1 MPFSSLPED
10 VLLPIFTMV
19 LSEHKNNPYTYTD
32 DPPIAMQLSQISP
45 LARHVVRNASLLWTA
60 IDNAVLQNASRLHT
74 HLELS
79 GQRPLD
85 ISTDLGEGGTIF
97 SNLAPLLGHVH
108 RWRRLHLWSIGD
120 DEIEQILTALRGL
133 CAPIL
138 EDLHIML
145 DNEANLPPRTISI
158 FQAGTPSLKDLGLYR
173 IVCLPEVTHTIARL
187 TVENTISQEPMWA
200 FNEFAH
206 MIARMRSLSD
216 IVLKGTVV
224 GFRSWRSFTPVVFP
238 HLSSVTLAMD
248 EDEDQYRHFDED
260 MGNPYIADMLL
271 LFCSSPVKTL
281 RVLLGTSAAAKPISY
296 AMRLTGLRFKRVTY
310 LYWEVPLSNS
320 RDSRTFI
327 NAFPSV
333 EFVYMV
339 PLLDEFLE
347 ILIDDVAPG
356 GGPLWPRL
364 HTFYWAFP
372 QVQRARQFVQNRIDQ
387 GKPLRELRMWRG
399 MNPPTRDDVEWL
411 ENNVKIQWVREE

>member
-10 VLLPIFTMV
+10 VLLPIFIMV

-45 LARHVVRNASLLWTA
+45 STRRVVRNASLLWTA

-85 ISTDLGEGGTIF
+85 IFTDLGEDGTIF
-97 SNLAPLLGHVH
+97 SNLAPLLEHVH
-108 RWRRLHLWSIGD
+108 RWRQLHLWSIGD
-120 DEIEQILTALRGL
+120 DEIEQILAALRGL

-138 EDLHIML
+138 ENLHIML
-145 DNEANLPPRTISI
+145 DNEANLPPRAFSI
-158 FQAGTPSLKDLGLYR
+158 FQGGTPSLKELGLYR
-173 IVCLPEVTHTIARL
+173 VMCLPGVTHTLVRL
-187 TVENTISQEPMWA
+187 RVENTIFQQPMWT
-200 FNEFAH
+200 FNEFAD
-206 MIARMRSLSD
+206 MITRMRSLSD
-216 IVLKGTVV
+216 IILKGTVV
-224 GFRSWRSFTPVVFP
+224 GFRPWRPFTPVVFP
-238 HLSSVTLAMD
+238 HLSSVTLTMD

-271 LFCSSPVKTL
+271 LFCSSPVNSL
-281 RVLLGTSAAAKPISY
+281 RVLLGTSAAAKPVFN
-296 AMRLTGLRFKRVTY
+296 AMRSGGLRFKHVTY
-310 LYWEVPLSNS
+310 LCWEVPISGP

-333 EFVYMV
+333 EFFYMV
-339 PLLDEFLE
+339 PLSDEFLG
-347 ILIDDVAPG
+347 ILIDDTAPG

-364 HTFYWAFP
+364 HTFHWAFP
-372 QVQRARQFVQNRIDQ
+372 QVQSARKFVQNRIDQ
-387 GKPLRELRMWRG
+387 GKPLRELRMWRQ
-399 MNPPTRDDVEWL
+399 MNQPSGDDAEWL
-411 ENNVKIQWVREE
+411 ENNVKIRWVREE